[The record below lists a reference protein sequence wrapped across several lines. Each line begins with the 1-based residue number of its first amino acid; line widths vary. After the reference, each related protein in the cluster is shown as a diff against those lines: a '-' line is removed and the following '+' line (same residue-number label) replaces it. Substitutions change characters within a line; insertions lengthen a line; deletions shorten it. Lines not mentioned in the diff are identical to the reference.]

1 MDEES
6 SLMKWLKK
14 QKKADLVRIA
24 YELHLESVK
33 WASMVKEE

>member
-6 SLMKWLKK
+6 SMVKWLKK

-33 WASMVKEE
+33 WASKVRKE